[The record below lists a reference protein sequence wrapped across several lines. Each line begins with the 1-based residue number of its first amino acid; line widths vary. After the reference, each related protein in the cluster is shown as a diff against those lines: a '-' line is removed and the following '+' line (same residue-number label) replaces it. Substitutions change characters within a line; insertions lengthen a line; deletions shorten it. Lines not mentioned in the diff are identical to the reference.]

1 MCNQLLVTKC
11 CCERFLY
18 KAAARERN
26 RQCEIQLCD
35 ESSHRSLSALHPH
48 LRHPS
53 IRILLSL
60 SIPESPSLTWRSIRR
75 GTRSCQTECPSRSA
89 EAKISS
95 SHPEETSPA
104 EWARWENPDPQDVWP
119 SGLQKMRK
127 NTRCILVVFLVVIVV
142 RHCQCGTFLS
152 VCQHWRYLNPSM
164 LIARCGGRG
173 RNLWSGSLR
182 YGKVMKLCVPC
193 IYAGLDTLLLYKLDE
208 VFHYPILRQWWMK
221 KCLHKLLC

>member
-53 IRILLSL
+53 VGILLSF
-60 SIPESPSLTWRSIRR
+60 SIPEPPSLTWRSIRR
-75 GTRSCQTECPSRSA
+75 GTRSCRTECPSRSA

-127 NTRCILVVFLVVIVV
+127 NTRCLLVVFLVVIVV
-142 RHCQCGTFLS
+142 RHWYIYWNKNMCPFFWYKTKGFLKD
-152 VCQHWRYLNPSM
+152 
-164 LIARCGGRG
+164 I
-173 RNLWSGSLR
+173 
-182 YGKVMKLCVPC
+182 
-193 IYAGLDTLLLYKLDE
+193 
-208 VFHYPILRQWWMK
+208 
-221 KCLHKLLC
+221 